1 VIALTVNGKTLE
13 VDVPPDVP
21 LLWVLREEC
30 GLTGTKYGCGM
41 ALCGACTVHIDGSPA
56 RSCVT
61 PVSEVVGKSIVTI
74 EGLGASGLTAVQRAW
89 IAESVP
95 QCGYCQPGQIMS
107 AVCLLRAKRDP
118 SDADI
123 EAALSANLCR
133 CGTYVR
139 IRTAVRRA
147 ALELASA
154 EVKPEHEP

>member
-1 VIALTVNGKTLE
+1 
-13 VDVPPDVP
+13 
-21 LLWVLREEC
+21 
-30 GLTGTKYGCGM
+30 M
-41 ALCGACTVHIDGSPA
+41 ALCGACTVHVDGRPV

-61 PVSEVVGKSIVTI
+61 PVSEVAGRSVVTI
-74 EGLGASGLTAVQRAW
+74 EGLGAGGLTAVQRAW

-107 AVCLLRAKRDP
+107 AVCLLRAKPDP

-147 ALELASA
+147 ALELAA
-154 EVKPEHEP
+154 DATKPEREP